1 MKRRLKKLAAF
12 GLAAVMTTGLL
23 AGCGNG
29 QAGSEK
35 TDSKEADKSAKK
47 ETTLEVEVIYTG
59 QPLDQFREV
68 LDGFTEETG
77 IGIELVHRVQIM
89 RLL

>member
-35 TDSKEADKSAKK
+35 TRRRVRASGSSIRARIPRSAGSVVMKAK
-47 ETTLEVEVIYTG
+47 QRYAFVAPG
-59 QPLDQFREV
+59 WNRMPSSA
-68 LDGFTEETG
+68 G
-77 IGIELVHRVQIM
+77 
-89 RLL
+89 